1 MSVSVIVALD
11 YTDPSDALNMAAKLR
26 DHVNGFKINHTL
38 LDYAMYFKNFDK
50 EFFIDCKLW
59 DTPNTVKTVVSKF
72 IEMGATMTTVSTLN
86 NPEVFNTLSEFNN
99 DIELLGVTAL
109 TSWTSQEEQ
118 EIHKQTSN
126 DIWNDHIGK
135 IIHNFGGI
143 VCPVSD
149 LPAID
154 IVDPD
159 YDLVRVCPGIKYE
172 TELSGQSK
180 TATAKEAME
189 LGADYVVIGRSI
201 TQASD
206 PVKRVKEIYDSLHS

>member
-11 YTDPSDALNMAAKLR
+11 YADPSDALEMAAKLR
-26 DHVNGFKINHTL
+26 DHVKGFKINHTL
-38 LDYAMYFKNFDK
+38 LEYAMYFKKFDK
-50 EFFIDCKLW
+50 EFFIDCKIW

-86 NPEVFNTLSEFNN
+86 NPEVFNTLNEFNN
-99 DIELLGVTAL
+99 DIELLGVTSL
-109 TSWTSQEEQ
+109 TSWTPQEEY
-118 EIHKQTSN
+118 EIHKQGSY

-135 IIHNFGGI
+135 IKHNFGGI

-172 TELSGQSK
+172 TELKGQAR
-180 TATAKEAME
+180 TGTPKEAME

-206 PVKRVKEIYDSLHS
+206 PVEKVKEIYDSLHS

>member
-1 MSVSVIVALD
+1 
-11 YTDPSDALNMAAKLR
+11 
-26 DHVNGFKINHTL
+26 
-38 LDYAMYFKNFDK
+38 
-50 EFFIDCKLW
+50 
-59 DTPNTVKTVVSKF
+59 
-72 IEMGATMTTVSTLN
+72 MGY
-86 NPEVFNTLSEFNN
+86 
-99 DIELLGVTAL
+99 
-109 TSWTSQEEQ
+109 

-180 TATAKEAME
+180 TATPKEAME

-206 PVKRVKEIYDSLHS
+206 PVNRVKEIYDSLHS

>member
-26 DHVNGFKINHTL
+26 DYVKGFKINHTL
-38 LDYAMYFKNFDK
+38 LDYAMYFKHFDK

-99 DIELLGVTAL
+99 DIELLGVTSL
-109 TSWTSQEEQ
+109 TSWTQQEEYD
-118 EIHKQTSN
+118 IHHKSPYH
-126 DIWNDHIGK
+126 IWETHITK
-135 IIHNFGGI
+135 IKDNFAGI
-143 VCPVSD
+143 ICPVPD
-149 LPAID
+149 LPIID
-154 IVDPD
+154 KIDPD
-159 YDLVRVCPGIKYE
+159 YDLIRVCPGIKYE
-172 TELSGQSK
+172 TKLKGQSR
-180 TATAKEAME
+180 TGTPKEAQE

-206 PVKRVKEIYDSLHS
+206 PVERVKEIYDSLHS

>member
-26 DHVNGFKINHTL
+26 DHVKGFKINHTL

-99 DIELLGVTAL
+99 DIEL
-109 TSWTSQEEQ
+109 
-118 EIHKQTSN
+118 
-126 DIWNDHIGK
+126 
-135 IIHNFGGI
+135 
-143 VCPVSD
+143 
-149 LPAID
+149 
-154 IVDPD
+154 
-159 YDLVRVCPGIKYE
+159 
-172 TELSGQSK
+172 
-180 TATAKEAME
+180 
-189 LGADYVVIGRSI
+189 
-201 TQASD
+201 
-206 PVKRVKEIYDSLHS
+206 

>member
-1 MSVSVIVALD
+1 M
-11 YTDPSDALNMAAKLR
+11 
-26 DHVNGFKINHTL
+26 
-38 LDYAMYFKNFDK
+38 
-50 EFFIDCKLW
+50 
-59 DTPNTVKTVVSKF
+59 
-72 IEMGATMTTVSTLN
+72 
-86 NPEVFNTLSEFNN
+86 
-99 DIELLGVTAL
+99 GVTSL
-109 TSWTSQEEQ
+109 TSWTPQEEYD
-118 EIHKQTSN
+118 IHHKSPYH
-126 DIWNDHIGK
+126 IWDTHITK
-135 IIHNFGGI
+135 IKGNFAGI
-143 VCPVSD
+143 ICPVPD
-149 LPAID
+149 LPIID

>member
-11 YTDPSDALNMAAKLR
+11 YTDPSDALEMAAKLR
-26 DHVNGFKINHTL
+26 DHVDGFKINHTL
-38 LDYAMYFKNFDK
+38 LEYAMYFKKFDK
-50 EFFIDCKLW
+50 EYFIDCKLW
-59 DTPNTVKTVVSKF
+59 DTPNTVKTIVSKF

-86 NPEVFNTLSEFNN
+86 NPEVFNTLNEFNN
-99 DIELLGVTAL
+99 DIELLGVTSL
-109 TSWTSQEEQ
+109 TSWTPQEEY
-118 EIHKQTSN
+118 EIHKQGSY
-126 DIWNDHIGK
+126 DIWSDHIGK
-135 IIHNFGGI
+135 IKHNFGGI

-159 YDLVRVCPGIKYE
+159 HDLVRVCPGIKYE

-180 TATAKEAME
+180 TATPKEAME

-201 TQASD
+201 TQASN